1 MAATA
6 SWAAEAWLAVTG
18 ALRLA
23 RGDRGGMACFD
34 PTEEGFWHSFRAAV
48 LCYPFYLILLAFPIE
63 LGAAPEVSPGRV
75 LIVETIHY
83 VISWVAFPLVMLPLV
98 DWLRRGERYF
108 AFMVAYNWCQVPQ
121 TAVFALVAL
130 GGGAGLLS
138 TEGMLIVDLIVGIAA
153 LVYEWYV
160 SYVAL
165 EVSRP
170 QAALVIFVD
179 VVLAT
184 ILSHVSSSLY

>member
-1 MAATA
+1 MATA
-6 SWAAEAWLAVTG
+6 WWAEAWLALTG

-34 PTEEGFWHSFRAAV
+34 PTEEGFWHSFRAGV
-48 LCYPFYLILLAFPIE
+48 LCYPLYLVLLAFPIE
-63 LGAAPEVSPGRV
+63 LGPAPELDPLRV
-75 LIVETIHY
+75 LLVETIHY
-83 VISWVAFPLVMLPLV
+83 VISWVAFPLVMIPLV

-108 AFMVAYNWCQVPQ
+108 AFMVAYNWCQAPQ

-138 TEGMLIVDLIVGIAA
+138 TEGMLIADLIVGVAA

-170 QAALVIFVD
+170 KAVLVIFVD

-184 ILSHVSSSLY
+184 ILSHISSSLY

>member
-121 TAVFALVAL
+121 MTLFAAVAL
-130 GGGAGLLS
+130 AGAAGLLS
-138 TEGMLIVDLIVGIAA
+138 AQDVLIADLIVGLAA
-153 LVYEWYV
+153 LVYEWFV
-160 SYVAL
+160 SFVAL
-165 EVSRP
+165 DVSRP
-170 QAALVIFVD
+170 RAALVILAD

-184 ILSHVSSSLY
+184 ILSHVSQSLY